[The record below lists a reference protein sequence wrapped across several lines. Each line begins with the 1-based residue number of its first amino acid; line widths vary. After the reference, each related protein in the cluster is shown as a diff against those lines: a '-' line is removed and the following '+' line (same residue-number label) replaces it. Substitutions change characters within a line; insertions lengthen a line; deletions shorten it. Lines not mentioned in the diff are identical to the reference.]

1 MDGTLTQPMLDFPL
15 IKTEMKIGPGPILE
29 SLAEL
34 TGGRRAEAEAI
45 LLRHEKIAAENSTLN
60 EGCLDLLHWLSSN
73 EISTALITR
82 NSVISASTV
91 FAKHRIKMNLVIT
104 REDCAFKPS
113 PIPLELACE
122 RLGMAKDQT
131 WMVGDGQHDIESANA
146 AGIRCVWISHGK
158 STTFA
163 IQPWKTVA
171 NLCELAEILRGLP
184 K

>member
-15 IKTEMKIGPGPILE
+15 IKAEMKIGPGPILE

-34 TGGRRAEAEAI
+34 TGERRAEAEAI
-45 LLRHEKIAAENSTLN
+45 LLRHEKTAAENSTLN
-60 EGCLDLLHWLSSN
+60 EGCLDLLNGLSSAR
-73 EISTALITR
+73 IPTALITR

-91 FAKHRIKMNLVIT
+91 FAKHQIKMNLTIT

-113 PIPLELACE
+113 PVPLEIACQQ
-122 RLGMAKDQT
+122 LGVSKDQT
-131 WMVGDGQHDIESANA
+131 WMVGDGLHDIESANA

-158 STTFA
+158 PITFA
-163 IQPWKTVA
+163 AHPWKTVA
-171 NLCELAEILRGLP
+171 DLCELAEILRALP